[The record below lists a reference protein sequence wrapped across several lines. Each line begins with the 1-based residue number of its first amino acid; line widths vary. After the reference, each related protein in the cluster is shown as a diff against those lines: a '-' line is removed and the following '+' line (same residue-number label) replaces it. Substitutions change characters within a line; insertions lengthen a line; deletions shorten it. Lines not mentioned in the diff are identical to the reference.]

1 MTAAV
6 PADSQ
11 VSPRRGQLALALQE
25 AFTAITR
32 LRANRQVAA
41 DAESFRTHIKTVLGA
56 AEAEG
61 RRAGYAGEDVRLAL
75 FAVIALLDESVL
87 NSQQPMFADWPRRP
101 LQDEIF
107 QSGHMAGEL
116 FFQYLQ
122 QLMQRPDSEDAAD
135 LLEVFQLCLLLGFR
149 GRYGASQGGDLHAFT
164 MRTGEKIT
172 RVRGPHARLAPRWRP
187 PDDRIEAPRDRWAR
201 PLLAGAAGAAL
212 LALVLFVG
220 YTLSLRSGASDVRAE
235 AAQVAR

>member
-1 MTAAV
+1 MTAVA
-6 PADSQ
+6 PTDPTSA
-11 VSPRRGQLALALQE
+11 RRGQLALALQE

-41 DAESFRTHIKTVLGA
+41 DAESFRGHIKSVLGA
-56 AEAEG
+56 AEQEA
-61 RRAGYAGEDVRLAL
+61 RRFGYAGDDVRLAL
-75 FAVIALLDESVL
+75 FGVIALLDESVL

-122 QLMQRPDSEDAAD
+122 QLLQRPDGEDTAD
-135 LLEVFQLCLLLGFR
+135 LLEVYQLCLLLGFR
-149 GRYGASQGGDLHAFT
+149 GRYGASQGGELHAFAQ
-164 MRTGEKIT
+164 RTGEKIT
-172 RVRGPHARLAPRWRP
+172 RIRGVTERLAPRWRP
-187 PDDRIEAPRDRWAR
+187 PQERIATPRDRWTV
-201 PLLAGAAGAAL
+201 PLTAGAAGMVL
-212 LALVLFVG
+212 LALALFAG
-220 YTLSLRSGASDVRAE
+220 YTFALRSGASDVRAE

>member
-1 MTAAV
+1 MAAV
-6 PADSQ
+6 SSDISA
-11 VSPRRGQLALALQE
+11 RRGQLALALQE
-25 AFTAITR
+25 AFTAIAR
-32 LRANRQVAA
+32 LRAHKQVAA
-41 DAESFRTHIKTVLGA
+41 DAESFRTHVKTVLGA
-56 AEAEG
+56 AEQEA
-61 RRAGYAGEDVRLAL
+61 RRAGYASDDVRLAL

-122 QLMQRPDSEDAAD
+122 QQLQRPDSEDTAD

-149 GRYGASQGGDLHAFT
+149 GRYGASQGGELHAFT
-164 MRTGEKIT
+164 LRTGEKIT
-172 RVRGPHARLAPRWRP
+172 RIRGPLDRLAPRWRP
-187 PDDRIEAPRDRWAR
+187 PQDRIDAPRDRWAR
-201 PLLAGAAGAAL
+201 PLMIGAAGATV
-212 LALVLFVG
+212 LALALFAG
-220 YTLSLRSGASDVRAE
+220 YTIALRNGASDVRAE